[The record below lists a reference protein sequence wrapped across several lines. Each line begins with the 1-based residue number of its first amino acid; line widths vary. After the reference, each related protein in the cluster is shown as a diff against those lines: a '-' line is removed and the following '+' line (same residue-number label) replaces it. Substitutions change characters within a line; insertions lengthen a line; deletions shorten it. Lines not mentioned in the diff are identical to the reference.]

1 MLDSSPQWRD
11 TTSSERELIET
22 ILLAD
27 FSGREEI
34 AQQLRGARVRDD
46 CACGCG
52 SFAVQPTTDSA
63 RTRTSGVVFEAEG
76 KDEADNLVGLFVMV
90 RDGLVE
96 YIECWGMATNAASL
110 PRPDTLKLTTAI
122 QRSPTWSTT
131 ETHRR
136 TIVEEATARRESES

>member
-76 KDEADNLVGLFVMV
+76 KDDADNLVGLFVMV

-122 QRSPTWSTT
+122 QHSPTWSTT